1 MVDHYSQE
9 SQHKKITSLIC
20 MSLRSGDMFIVFLVC
35 LCLFSPLDAQL
46 QVGFYRKSCSE
57 AESIV
62 RDEVTKA
69 LIKNRGL
76 AAGLVR
82 LHFHDAFVRGTD
94 GSVLIDS
101 TANNT
106 AEKSAPP
113 NNPSLRGFEVIDS
126 AKRRLEGVCKGT
138 VSCADI
144 LAFAARDSVLL
155 SMGIRYSVPSGR
167 RDGRVSL
174 ASEALSNL
182 PPPTLNLAQLT
193 QSFAS
198 KGLTQDEMITLVGA
212 HTIGRSHCNAFTN
225 RLYNFNSTGRQ
236 DPSLDSTYA
245 AQLKRS
251 CPNNSS
257 SANLV
262 VPLDPVSPNIFD
274 TNYYKLVLANRGL
287 FTSDQSLISTPA
299 TAAKVRAYANNANLF
314 QRKFSAAMVKM
325 GKIGV
330 LTGKQGE
337 IRSVCNKIN

>member
-1 MVDHYSQE
+1 
-9 SQHKKITSLIC
+9 
-20 MSLRSGDMFIVFLVC
+20 MSLRSGDMLIVLLVC

-46 QVGFYRKSCSE
+46 QVGFYKKSCPN
-57 AESIV
+57 AELIV
-62 RDEVTKA
+62 RDEVRKA
-69 LIKNRGL
+69 IIKNGGL

-82 LHFHDAFVRGTD
+82 LHFHDAFVRGAD

-101 TANNT
+101 TANNS

-126 AKRRLEGVCKGT
+126 AKKRLESVCKGT

-144 LAFAARDSVLL
+144 LAFAARDSVRF
-155 SMGIRYSVPSGR
+155 SMGLPYSVPSGR

-182 PPPTLNLAQLT
+182 PPPTLNLNQLT
-193 QSFAS
+193 QNFAS
-198 KGLTQDEMITLVGA
+198 KGLTQDEMITLSGA
-212 HTIGRSHCNAFTN
+212 HSIGRSHCNAFTN

-236 DPSLDSTYA
+236 DPGLDPTYA

-262 VPLDPVSPNIFD
+262 VPLDPISPTTLD
-274 TNYYKLVLANRGL
+274 TNFYNLILAKRGL

-299 TAAKVRAYANNANLF
+299 TAAKVKANANNANVF
-314 QRKFSAAMVKM
+314 KQKFSAAMVKM